1 MKKSAIL
8 INGVS
13 LPHHVIDKAVQ
24 QAKKSME
31 QVKVVFIY
39 ENTDDKE
46 YPDELTSRA
55 DISENNAVKNLE
67 ELVQHNA
74 EYVKTNFTQHDV
86 QNEIVVLRNPDI
98 EKVAASL
105 SDAEKI
111 FVDHET
117 FVHPDEFAY
126 VNFRFEDLE
135 EQVKTKIEW
144 CRRDG

>member
-13 LPHHVIDKAVQ
+13 LPHHLIDKALQ
-24 QAKKSME
+24 RAEKSRE
-31 QVKVVFIY
+31 EVKVIFIY
-39 ENTDDKE
+39 ENVDEIE
-46 YPDELTSRA
+46 YSEEEATQA
-55 DISENNAVKNLE
+55 DISESNAVKNLE

-74 EYVKTNFTQHDV
+74 EYVKTNFTQHEV
-86 QNEIVVLRNPDI
+86 KHEIVVLRNPTI
-98 EKVAASL
+98 EEVAQSL

-117 FVHPDEFAY
+117 FMHPDEFAY

-135 EQVKTKIEW
+135 EHVKTKIEW
-144 CRRDG
+144 CKRD